1 MVLELKLRKI
11 GNSVG
16 LALPKQVLAHL
27 KVGEGDTL
35 YLITIA
41 DDSVR
46 LTNNSN
52 LAKQMKATK
61 SLMRRYDNTLRELA
75 KH

>member
-27 KVGEGDTL
+27 KVGEGDTF